1 VSSASGRKGTN
12 PRVRAPL
19 VRSVQCGRAR
29 WGCCCSASCRCMHE
43 HGARRRAGVP
53 GVPLS
58 LRRED
63 QPARGHWT
71 GRLPR
76 PVRLLFGW
84 LACVVAG
91 AGNELS
97 WKHRGFF
104 SRAKDRAPTNAC
116 GVFLGKKNGFTPYFV
131 HRESNTKW
139 MLLVCKV
146 RMHSK
151 I

>member
-71 GRLPR
+71 SPSASQAA
-76 PVRLLFGW
+76 FW
-84 LACVVAG
+84 LACLCG
-91 AGNELS
+91 
-97 WKHRGFF
+97 RGSRGRTLVETPWLFLVRQEAKTIEHQQMRAVWF
-104 SRAKDRAPTNAC
+104 SVKNKMDSLLTS
-116 GVFLGKKNGFTPYFV
+116 FTGKAALIGCFV
-131 HRESNTKW
+131 RPVN
-139 MLLVCKV
+139 
-146 RMHSK
+146 
-151 I
+151 